1 MSRGF
6 VKEGDQ
12 EEPIKIPPRAALPD
26 TEVNYVTPEGKELLL
41 EEKEILERQKK
52 SLNIEDETERR
63 RELSLI
69 DGKLGLLMQRLNT
82 AHVIDP
88 KNQPSGEVRFGA
100 NVDFKMNGAR
110 QSFKIVGVDE
120 ANVKDHKIAF
130 TSPIAKA
137 LTSKSAGE
145 RFDFK
150 LGDEVRPIEILNV
163 SY

>member
-26 TEVNYVTPEGKELLL
+26 AEVNYVTPKGKELLI
-41 EEKEILERQKK
+41 EEKKSLEHQKK
-52 SLNIEDETERR
+52 SLNLEDETEKR
-63 RELSLI
+63 RELSFI
-69 DGKLGLLMQRLNT
+69 DGKLGLLIQRLNT
-82 AHVIDP
+82 AHVINP
-88 KNQPSGEVRFGA
+88 KEQPPGEVRFGA
-100 NVDFKMNGAR
+100 HVDFKLNGVR

-137 LTSKSAGE
+137 LTSKRVGDS
-145 RFDFK
+145 FDFK
-150 LGDEVRPIEILNV
+150 LGDEVRPIEILKI